1 MPKDRNGRLKRIS
14 NFILLLF
21 GVNGVICVSTT
32 ILGLLT
38 DRRILGTFNIAYI
51 EELNRFLWNIQFF
64 RVLSKYLKQNYCPTL
79 KSVSCEGELYHE
91 VACPGKIGERT

>member
-1 MPKDRNGRLKRIS
+1 MFILDMMTKDQNGRLKRIS

-21 GVNGVICVSTT
+21 GVNGVICVVTT

-38 DRRILGTFNIAYI
+38 DRRMLGKFNIAYI

-64 RVLSKYLKQNYCPTL
+64 SFWILALGIVFGAIIAMSITLFKSESK
-79 KSVSCEGELYHE
+79 
-91 VACPGKIGERT
+91 

>member
-1 MPKDRNGRLKRIS
+1 MMTKDRNGRLKRFS

-21 GVNGVICVSTT
+21 GVNGVICVATT

-38 DRRILGTFNIAYI
+38 DRRILGTFNIPYI

-64 RVLSKYLKQNYCPTL
+64 SFWILALSIVIGAFIAISITL
-79 KSVSCEGELYHE
+79 FKSES
-91 VACPGKIGERT
+91 K

>member
-1 MPKDRNGRLKRIS
+1 MMTKDRNGRLKRIS

-64 RVLSKYLKQNYCPTL
+64 SFWILALGIVVGAFIGILITL
-79 KSVSCEGELYHE
+79 FKSESN
-91 VACPGKIGERT
+91 

>member
-1 MPKDRNGRLKRIS
+1 MMTKDRNGRLKRIS

-64 RVLSKYLKQNYCPTL
+64 SFWILALSIVIGAFIAISITL
-79 KSVSCEGELYHE
+79 FKSES
-91 VACPGKIGERT
+91 K

>member
-1 MPKDRNGRLKRIS
+1 MMTKDRNGRLKRFS

-21 GVNGVICVSTT
+21 GVNGVICVATT
-32 ILGLLT
+32 IFGLLT

-64 RVLSKYLKQNYCPTL
+64 SFWILALGIVFGSVIAISITLFKSESK
-79 KSVSCEGELYHE
+79 
-91 VACPGKIGERT
+91 